1 MGGGGKV
8 PYPKHVW
15 SPAGGWYGQPHNWK
29 ANTAIMG
36 LVLAGLTAA
45 VWRFG
50 AEREYRYKMPESDRF
65 FPSRYWSRQI
75 IEYEKGQKEQKS

>member
-29 ANTAIMG
+29 SNTIVFGIVIAACTA
-36 LVLAGLTAA
+36 LAWK
-45 VWRFG
+45 VS
-50 AEREYRYKMPESDRF
+50 AEREHRYKMPEPDKF
-65 FPSRYWSRQI
+65 YPSR
-75 IEYEKGQKEQKS
+75 